1 MIGTLLERMNRDPAM
16 RAIIPDVA
24 GANRFDGEWFAAMQ
38 RRLDVDFVMPT
49 TRAIAAQVDL
59 LPKDG
64 TATAPVRVS
73 WLPTAPGDPVAGDG
87 AAARRRHGPDERQ
100 RRAAD
105 KLGLKPGDQVLASI
119 ESTRGGRVEPVAL
132 TLMVLSIIEPDRYDG
147 LAAFVVAAGGAG
159 LPGRLRRSG
168 ARLDRRR
175 RSSSAAGLSAVSP
188 LREDHR

>member
-1 MIGTLLERMNRDPAM
+1 MSVAKIAQLFRLALFDLRHEWAITLCQIASVAAVAPLLVLYGLQQGVIGTLLERMNRDPAM

-38 RRLDVDFVMPT
+38 RPDVDFVMPT

-87 AAARRRHGPDERQ
+87 P
-100 RRAAD
+100 
-105 KLGLKPGDQVLASI
+105 PLA
-119 ESTRGGRVEPVAL
+119 EG
-132 TLMVLSIIEPDRYDG
+132 MDRM
-147 LAAFVVAAGGAG
+147 ASAGA
-159 LPGRLRRSG
+159 PPI
-168 ARLDRRR
+168 
-175 RSSSAAGLSAVSP
+175 SSA
-188 LREDHR
+188 

>member
-64 TATAPVRVS
+64 TAIAPVRVS

-87 AAARRRHGPDERQ
+87 SRRWPKAWTGS
-100 RRAAD
+100 
-105 KLGLKPGDQVLASI
+105 AS
-119 ESTRGGRVEPVAL
+119 
-132 TLMVLSIIEPDRYDG
+132 
-147 LAAFVVAAGGAG
+147 AGAS
-159 LPGRLRRSG
+159 PI
-168 ARLDRRR
+168 
-175 RSSSAAGLSAVSP
+175 SSA
-188 LREDHR
+188 